1 MVELNFLDEK
11 RMKTPIIFTSKFSR
25 NVLGLLG
32 CLWLLSCQSEQK
44 SPSYTIG
51 FSQCVTDDSWRQNM
65 QKGMERELSF
75 SPEMQLTMKDAK
87 GNNELQIKQIQ
98 AFIKDRVDLLIVSPN
113 ESKLMTPIIE
123 EAYHTGIPVLIIDRR
138 IQSKEYTAFVGADNT
153 LVGQNAGAYANLLLK
168 GKGNVIAIGS
178 GPQTSPTIDRNAGF
192 MKAIKPYPAIHFLE
206 TLWVNLHFEDTD
218 VLTTYLQSHQVDLIF
233 AHNDRFA
240 LSTYKVCKALGLDKK
255 IKIIGVDGL
264 AGKEEGLDM
273 VQKGMINATVLYPT
287 GGEEAIQ
294 LAAKILKKQPFQK
307 ENRLFTTV
315 IEPKNVRIM
324 LSQIQK
330 LQEQQGD
337 IERQIFKIQEL
348 NAIFSS
354 QRNVLYF
361 TTTLLVIVILLGGFL
376 YYLLREKQQSNAQLA
391 FQNQEI
397 LKQKDEIEKISNLA
411 RQATED
417 KLRFYSYISHE
428 FRTPLSLIL
437 APSEDLLQ
445 RKHFEPKETKY
456 TLQLIHKNANRL
468 LRLVDQLLELRK
480 LDAGKM
486 ELEIRR
492 QDLVIFVKDIVTDFT
507 LKAKKQQIDLQFIC
521 ALSNLPFLFDT
532 EKLDKVLFNIISNAF
547 KYTPQ
552 GGLIHISLLKKGDK
566 IEIIISD
573 NGIGMTPEEK
583 ERAFDLFYRG
593 NQNVSFGAGLGLALS
608 REFVS
613 LHQGEITLISEKG
626 KGTTFHIELPF
637 LSANTLIET
646 PTEIAYIPS
655 NHWIEDD
662 LLSPVVKE
670 VDGKPLQN
678 TLVLIEDNTDLN
690 LFLKEKLC
698 KEYHVVNV
706 TTAEKGWQEILDHI
720 PDLIISDVMLPEM
733 DGFALTKKIKEDF
746 RTSHIPVV
754 LLTAKGQMESQIAG
768 TKAGADA
775 FMAKPFN
782 LQLLE
787 EQVKGLLINRDRMR
801 RRFSGEI
808 VNPSQVQKSE
818 RKFLLEFELLIEK
831 NIKDSTLSVEKLSQE
846 LGMSRVQLFRKIS
859 ALTNKN
865 VTDYIADY
873 KLLKA
878 KALLK
883 ESDKT
888 IAEIAYEIGFNN
900 ASYFTTFFKN
910 KTSETPSQFR
920 NS

>member
-25 NVLGLLG
+25 NVLGMLG

-51 FSQCVTDDSWRQNM
+51 FSQCITDDSWRQNM

-75 SPEMQLTMKDAK
+75 SPEMQLIMKDAK
-87 GNNELQIKQIQ
+87 GNNELQINQIQ
-98 AFIKDRVDLLIVSPN
+98 EFIEERVDLLIVSPN

-123 EAYHTGIPVLIIDRR
+123 KAYHAGIPVLLIDRD

-178 GPQTSPTIDRNAGF
+178 GPNTSPTIDRNAGF
-192 MKAIKPYPAIHFLE
+192 IQAIKPYPAIRFLE
-206 TLWVNLHFEDTD
+206 TLWVYTHFADS
-218 VLTTYLQSHQVDLIF
+218 LTTYLKSHQVDLIF

-240 LSTYKVCKALGLDKK
+240 LSSYQVCKALGLDKK

-307 ENRLFTTV
+307 ENKLFTTV
-315 IEPKNVRIM
+315 IEPKNVSIM

-330 LQEQQGD
+330 LQEQQRD
-337 IERQIFKIQEL
+337 IERQIFKMQEL

-456 TLQLIHKNANRL
+456 TLQLIHKNAYRL

-486 ELEIRR
+486 ELEIRK
-492 QDLVIFVKDIVTDFT
+492 QDLIVFVKDIVTDFT

-521 ALSNLPFLFDT
+521 TLSNLPFLFDT

-613 LHQGEITLISEKG
+613 LHEGEITLISEKG

-646 PTEIAYIPS
+646 PTETAYIPS
-655 NHWIEDD
+655 THWIEDD

-698 KEYHVVNV
+698 REYHVVNV
-706 TTAEKGWQEILDHI
+706 TTAEKGWQEILDYI

-883 ESDKT
+883 ETDKT
-888 IAEIAYEIGFNN
+888 IAEIAFEIGFNN
-900 ASYFTTFFKN
+900 ASYFTTFFKQ

>member
-44 SPSYTIG
+44 SPNYTIG

-65 QKGMERELSF
+65 QKGMDRELSF
-75 SPEMQLTMKDAK
+75 SPEMQLIMKDAK

-138 IQSKEYTAFVGADNT
+138 IQTKEYTAFIGADNT

-218 VLTTYLQSHQVDLIF
+218 VLTTYLKSHQVDLIF

-240 LSTYKVCKALGLDKK
+240 LSTYKVCKELGLEKK

-307 ENRLFTTV
+307 ENKLFTTV
-315 IEPKNVRIM
+315 IEPKNVSIM

-330 LQEQQGD
+330 LQEQQRD
-337 IERQIFKIQEL
+337 IERQIFKMQEL

-361 TTTLLVIVILLGGFL
+361 TTILLVIVILLGGFL

-486 ELEIRR
+486 ELEIRK
-492 QDLVIFVKDIVTDFT
+492 QDLVVFVKDIVTDFT

-552 GGLIHISLLKKGDK
+552 GGLIHISLLKKGDN

-637 LSANTLIET
+637 LSTNTLIET
-646 PTEIAYIPS
+646 PTETAYIP
-655 NHWIEDD
+655 NTHWIEDD

-678 TLVLIEDNTDLN
+678 TIILIEDNTDLN

-706 TTAEKGWQEILDHI
+706 TTAEKGWQEILDYI

-883 ESDKT
+883 ETDKT
-888 IAEIAYEIGFNN
+888 IAEIAFEIGFNN
-900 ASYFTTFFKN
+900 ASYFTTFFKQ

>member
-44 SPSYTIG
+44 SPNYTIG

-65 QKGMERELSF
+65 QKGMDRELSF
-75 SPEMQLTMKDAK
+75 SPEMQLIMKDAK

-138 IQSKEYTAFVGADNT
+138 IQSKEYTAFIGADNT

-218 VLTTYLQSHQVDLIF
+218 VLTTYLKSHQVDLIF

-240 LSTYKVCKALGLDKK
+240 LSTYKVCKALGLEKK

-486 ELEIRR
+486 ELEIRK
-492 QDLVIFVKDIVTDFT
+492 QDLVVFVKDIVTDFT

-573 NGIGMTPEEK
+573 NGIGMTAEER

-608 REFVS
+608 REFVC
-613 LHQGEITLISEKG
+613 LHQGDITLISEKG

-637 LSANTLIET
+637 LNANTLIET
-646 PTEIAYIPS
+646 PMETAYIPS
-655 NHWIEDD
+655 THWIEDD

-678 TLVLIEDNTDLN
+678 TLVLIEDNKDLN

-698 KEYHVVNV
+698 REYHVVNV
-706 TTAEKGWQEILDHI
+706 TTAEKGWQEILDYI

-883 ESDKT
+883 ETDKT
-888 IAEIAYEIGFNN
+888 IAEIAFEIGFNN
-900 ASYFTTFFKN
+900 ASYFTTFFKQ

>member
-25 NVLGLLG
+25 NVLGMLG

-51 FSQCVTDDSWRQNM
+51 FSQCITDDSWRQNM

-75 SPEMQLTMKDAK
+75 SPEMQLIMKDAK
-87 GNNELQIKQIQ
+87 GNNELQINQIQ
-98 AFIKDRVDLLIVSPN
+98 EFIEDRVDLLIVSPN

-123 EAYHTGIPVLIIDRR
+123 KAYHAGIPVLLIDRD
-138 IQSKEYTAFVGADNT
+138 IQSKKYTAFVGADNT

-178 GPQTSPTIDRNAGF
+178 GPNTSPTIDRNAGF
-192 MKAIKPYPAIHFLE
+192 IQAIKPYPAIHFLE
-206 TLWVNLHFEDTD
+206 TLWVYTHFSDS
-218 VLTTYLQSHQVDLIF
+218 LTTYLKSHQVDLIF

-240 LSTYKVCKALGLDKK
+240 LSTYQVCKALGLEKK

-307 ENRLFTTV
+307 ENKLFTTV
-315 IEPKNVRIM
+315 IEPKNVSIM

-337 IERQIFKIQEL
+337 IERQIFKMQEL

-428 FRTPLSLIL
+428 FRTTLSLIL

-486 ELEIRR
+486 ELEIRK
-492 QDLVIFVKDIVTDFT
+492 QDLVVFVKDIVTDFT

-573 NGIGMTPEEK
+573 NGIGMTPEEQ

-637 LSANTLIET
+637 LNANTLIET
-646 PTEIAYIPS
+646 PTETAYIP
-655 NHWIEDD
+655 NTHWIEDD

-678 TLVLIEDNTDLN
+678 TLVLIEDNKDLN

-698 KEYHVVNV
+698 REYHIVNV
-706 TTAEKGWQEILDHI
+706 TTAEKGWQEILDYI

-883 ESDKT
+883 ETDKT
-888 IAEIAYEIGFNN
+888 IAEIAFEIGFNN
-900 ASYFTTFFKN
+900 ASYFTTFFKQ

>member
-1 MVELNFLDEK
+1 
-11 RMKTPIIFTSKFSR
+11 MKTPIIFTSKFSQ

-44 SPSYTIG
+44 SPNYTIG

-75 SPEMQLTMKDAK
+75 SPEIQLTMKDAK
-87 GNNELQIKQIQ
+87 GNNQLQIKQIQ

-123 EAYHTGIPVLIIDRR
+123 EAYHAGIPVLIIDRR
-138 IQSKEYTAFVGADNT
+138 IQSKEYTAFIGADNT

-192 MKAIKPYPAIHFLE
+192 IQAIKPYPAIHFLQ

-218 VLTTYLQSHQVDLIF
+218 VLTTYLKSHQVDLIF

-445 RKHFEPKETKY
+445 RKHFDPKETKY

-486 ELEIRR
+486 ELEIRK

-552 GGLIHISLLKKGDK
+552 GGLIHISLLKKGDN

-608 REFVS
+608 QEFVS

-626 KGTTFHIELPF
+626 KGTTFHIKLPF

-698 KEYHVVNV
+698 REYHVVNV

-900 ASYFTTFFKN
+900 ASYFTTFFKQ

>member
-1 MVELNFLDEK
+1 
-11 RMKTPIIFTSKFSR
+11 MKTLFIFNSKFSWS
-25 NVLGLLG
+25 VLGMLG
-32 CLWLLSCQSEQK
+32 CLWLLSACQAKQK

-51 FSQCVTDDSWRQNM
+51 FSQCITDGSWRKNM

-75 SPEMQLTMKDAK
+75 FPEIQLIIK
-87 GNNELQIKQIQ
+87 GSKGDNNLQIRHIEE
-98 AFIKDRVDLLIVSPN
+98 FVNEGVDLLIVSPN

-123 EAYHTGIPVLIIDRR
+123 KAYHAGIPVLLIDRR
-138 IQSKEYTAFVGADNT
+138 IQSKKYTAFVGADNT
-153 LVGQNAGAYANLLLK
+153 LVGQNAGTFANLLLK

-178 GPQTSPTIDRNAGF
+178 DPHTSPSIDRNAGF
-192 MKAIKPYPAIHFLE
+192 IKAIKPYSAIHFLQ
-206 TLWVNLHFEDTD
+206 TLWEDTHFSD
-218 VLTTYLQSHQVDLIF
+218 SLTTYLKSHQIDLIF
-233 AHNDRFA
+233 AHSDRFA
-240 LSTYKVCKALGLDKK
+240 LSTYKVCKSLGLEKK

-294 LAAKILKKQPFQK
+294 IAVKILKKQPFQK
-307 ENRLFTTV
+307 ENKLFTTV
-315 IEPKNVRIM
+315 IEPKNVSIM

-330 LQEQQGD
+330 LQEQQKD
-337 IERQIFKIQEL
+337 IERQIFKTQEL
-348 NAIFSS
+348 NATFSS
-354 QRNVLYF
+354 QRETLYF
-361 TTTLLVIVILLGGFL
+361 TTSLLVIVILLGGFL

-445 RKHFEPKETKY
+445 RKHVDPKATKD

-486 ELEIRR
+486 EIEIHK
-492 QDLVIFVKDIVTDFT
+492 QDLVVFVKEIVKDFA

-521 ALSNLPFLFDT
+521 ALSNLPFWFDS

-547 KYTPQ
+547 KYTPH
-552 GGLIHISLLKKGDK
+552 GGLIHVNLLKKGDK
-566 IEIIISD
+566 IKIIISD

-593 NQNVSFGAGLGLALS
+593 NQNVSFGSGLGLALS

-613 LHQGEITLISEKG
+613 LHQGEIKLISEKG

-637 LSANTLIET
+637 LGTNMVPET
-646 PTEIAYIPS
+646 PTKEDYIPS
-655 NHWIEDD
+655 KHWIEDD
-662 LLSPVVKE
+662 FINSVTKE
-670 VDGKPLQN
+670 VDEKPLQN
-678 TLVLIEDNTDLN
+678 TIVLIEDNKDLN
-690 LFLKEKLC
+690 LFLKEKLS
-698 KEYHVVNV
+698 KEYVVVNV
-706 TTAEKGWQEILDHI
+706 ETAEKGWKEILDYI

-733 DGFALTKKIKEDF
+733 DGLSLTQKIKEDF

-754 LLTAKGQMESQIAG
+754 LLTAKGQMESRIAG
-768 TKAGADA
+768 TKAGADI
-775 FMAKPFN
+775 FMTKPFN

-808 VNPSQVQKSE
+808 VNPSQIQKSE

-846 LGMSRVQLFRKIS
+846 LRMSRVQLFRKIS

-878 KALLK
+878 KSLLR
-883 ESDKT
+883 ETDKT

-900 ASYFTTFFKN
+900 ASYFATFFKQ
-910 KTSETPSQFR
+910 KTGETPSQFR